1 LRKIDERTKINDE
14 NTHFEL
20 QSKFRYL
27 CETKPLNMAKQA
39 QAHQTKRTLAQK
51 IADLQARHDGKDNKT
66 TVYLANEKLL
76 DRFGG
81 PSIVR
86 LNMGPKSDPRR
97 VETFQARGFRVLS
110 AAELR
115 PAVEP
120 KEAKR
125 VEDVP
130 AKPRGRKSEETE
142 KQ

>member
-39 QAHQTKRTLAQK
+39 HQSQRTLSQK
-51 IADLQARHDGKDNKT
+51 IADLQKKFDGKDNKT
-66 TVYLANEKLL
+66 TVYLANETLL

-86 LNMGPKSDPRR
+86 LNMGPKSDQRR
-97 VETFQARGFRVLS
+97 VETFVARGFRVLS

-120 KEAKR
+120 KEAKK
-125 VEDVP
+125 VEETP
-130 AKPRGRKSEETE
+130 AKPRGRKNEETE
-142 KQ
+142 NQ

>member
-1 LRKIDERTKINDE
+1 
-14 NTHFEL
+14 
-20 QSKFRYL
+20 
-27 CETKPLNMAKQA
+27 
-39 QAHQTKRTLAQK
+39 
-51 IADLQARHDGKDNKT
+51 
-66 TVYLANEKLL
+66 
-76 DRFGG
+76 
-81 PSIVR
+81 
-86 LNMGPKSDPRR
+86 MGPKSDPRR

-142 KQ
+142 NQ